1 MLGARV
7 LVLCKL
13 CIAGVLRR
21 IVSLA
26 VLRRSAGFPRSWN
39 FGLWFNFS
47 DRRACTL
54 CPKSNPP
61 LFWGV
66 IINFDGVPACHL
78 SSSKALRA
86 GHTREEPQERAW
98 CSQLIKTGF
107 LNIAALRGSAF
118 DPLAA
123 RPFLSPLHHPCR
135 AANLII
141 PLHRHTQAPN
151 IIHLAPSNFS
161 SPQITAQASLLWL
174 SLPRRYR
181 GARVSS
187 RVRPGTFWGS
197 GSQRSLRKA
206 WP

>member
-1 MLGARV
+1 M
-7 LVLCKL
+7 
-13 CIAGVLRR
+13 
-21 IVSLA
+21 
-26 VLRRSAGFPRSWN
+26 
-39 FGLWFNFS
+39 
-47 DRRACTL
+47 
-54 CPKSNPP
+54 
-61 LFWGV
+61 
-66 IINFDGVPACHL
+66 

-181 GARVSS
+181 GARGVTLSADS
-187 RVRPGTFWGS
+187 AIRRHEAKLHPRNFRGVFW
-197 GSQRSLRKA
+197 A
-206 WP
+206 PWPQYDPHT